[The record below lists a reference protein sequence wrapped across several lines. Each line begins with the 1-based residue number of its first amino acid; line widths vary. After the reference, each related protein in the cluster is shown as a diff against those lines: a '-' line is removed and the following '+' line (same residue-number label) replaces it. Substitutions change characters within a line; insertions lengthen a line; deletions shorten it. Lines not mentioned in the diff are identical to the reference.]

1 MCVRPTLTLFPAC
14 SHPAYYDTDG
24 LTHWIADAMVLGRRH
39 DRDELEGMG
48 LTIPPEWALD
58 SDGQLLRDGNG
69 LPVTK
74 SGPFAGRVAVPGAK
88 KNPPPE
94 PFESCCRSRKSR
106 RAANSAACAG
116 VHSLRSAAVGSAAV

>member
-1 MCVRPTLTLFPAC
+1 MPEATPTPPTPPPAPPPAQQAQAQVGVERAPGVRYAAL
-14 SHPAYYDTDG
+14 G
-24 LTHWIADAMVLGRRH
+24 EGRRH

-94 PFESCCRSRKSR
+94 AEPPLRTPPTR
-106 RAANSAACAG
+106 RTA
-116 VHSLRSAAVGSAAV
+116 RRR